1 MSKKELLK
9 DLSKLAE
16 KNGFKRMF
24 LITDTGI
31 VFEGANMEIVN
42 NLMLAL
48 NLVMA
53 RMVSEGKLNVDQIRA
68 IFEDYGW
75 IIQNNIRNSI
85 NSEKLKNM
93 TQIIKH

>member
-9 DLSKLAE
+9 DLARIAN

-68 IFEDYGW
+68 IFEDYGQ
-75 IIQNNIRNSI
+75 IVQNNIRNSI
-85 NSEKLKNM
+85 NSEKLKKFSGN
-93 TQIIKH
+93 

>member
-1 MSKKELLK
+1 MSNKELLK
-9 DLSKLAE
+9 DLSKVAE

-68 IFEDYGW
+68 IFEDYGQ
-75 IIQNNIRNSI
+75 IVQNNIRNSI
-85 NSEKLKNM
+85 NSEKLKKFSGN
-93 TQIIKH
+93 